1 MTLYEEALQLTE
13 RLSLIERVQ
22 LLEYLSS
29 NLKHSL
35 QVEAYRHI
43 PWNEFLDRTYGS
55 LAHDPIERDQPL
67 EVDERDPI
75 DDYFHP

>member
-1 MTLYEEALQLTE
+1 MTAFYEEALQLTE

-22 LLEYLSS
+22 LLEHLSS
-29 NLKHSL
+29 SLKQSL

-43 PWNEFLDRTYGS
+43 PWEEFLDRTYGS

-67 EVDERDPI
+67 AADEREPI
-75 DDYFHP
+75 E